1 MEQGYKTCSLLVAS
15 SHSTLKPAYT
25 VLLSPLFAFP
35 LNKPEVR
42 FATLSST
49 NMDTWNFM
57 CQMTITVVEGFPLTV
72 YVCIIPSK
80 KNSSILSKRLN
91 FWHLSNRPVVVLSPL
106 LQLFLYPFQV
116 LWDIPYCINI
126 LSQWMLLVNNL
137 DVLAVAGVHD
147 KVPDVPDRR
156 DHLFLLDLVREDLQ
170 QLERVLPQDPRP
182 TGRGLRLDPRSPPV
196 HIIGLPLSVQL
207 YFCNRPVTSGPRK

>member
-1 MEQGYKTCSLLVAS
+1 MEFDVSNDNHG
-15 SHSTLKPAYT
+15 HW
-25 VLLSPLFAFP
+25 
-35 LNKPEVR
+35 R
-42 FATLSST
+42 LSS
-49 NMDTWNFM
+49 DS
-57 CQMTITVVEGFPLTV
+57 IR
-72 YVCIIPSK
+72 VCIVPSK
-80 KNSSILSKRLN
+80 KNSSIVSKRLN
-91 FWHLSNRPVVVLSPL
+91 FSHLNIRPVVVLSPL
-106 LQLFLYPFQV
+106 LQPFLYPFQV

-126 LSQWMLLVNNL
+126 LSRWILLVNNL

-182 TGRGLRLDPRSPPV
+182 PGRGLRLDPRSPPV
-196 HIIGLPLSVQL
+196 HIIGLPLSVQF